1 MSLALG
7 YESTDTPQT
16 LKLKK
21 KKKIPCS
28 LVSTASFFPQ
38 KKKNAIS
45 LMFLHTAPQSKLSH
59 FEQHTSVTGPVCMT
73 SKLGDEFTALT

>member
-1 MSLALG
+1 MKAQ
-7 YESTDTPQT
+7 TPP
-16 LKLKK
+16 KHKNLKK
-21 KKKIPCS
+21 KNPIPCS

-38 KKKNAIS
+38 KNAIS
-45 LMFLHTAPQSKLSH
+45 LMFLHAAPQSKLSH